1 MVAFFYI
8 NTFSNEDCSALSRT
22 QISSINLRQK
32 TMGNIIVNRLDYI
45 RIQKQIGEAK
55 QNKTIEASEAEKL
68 INELNSATILDP
80 DKIPGDVVTM
90 NSVVKITF
98 VDAGKQQEFKIV
110 YPNEAN
116 LKEKRVSI
124 FSPVATALI
133 GFRVGDLIEWMV
145 PGGLTKIRI
154 DEIIYQPEAAG
165 DLTI

>member
-1 MVAFFYI
+1 
-8 NTFSNEDCSALSRT
+8 
-22 QISSINLRQK
+22 
-32 TMGNIIVNRLDYI
+32 MGNIIVNRLDYI
-45 RIQKQIGEAK
+45 RIQKQIAEAK
-55 QNKTIEASEAEKL
+55 QNRTIDATEAEKL

-124 FSPVATALI
+124 FSPVATALL

>member
-1 MVAFFYI
+1 
-8 NTFSNEDCSALSRT
+8 
-22 QISSINLRQK
+22 
-32 TMGNIIVNRLDYI
+32 MGNIIVNRLDYI

-55 QNKTIEASEAEKL
+55 QNKTIAASEAEKL

-98 VDAGKQQEFKIV
+98 VDAGRQQEFKIV